1 MSAPRPTERVLL
13 AIAAGAATT
22 IIAYA
27 LLRGVERAFYSEPN
41 PALLIWSDRSA
52 LLWRAQVALYAGGLG
67 AFGGYA
73 LAGFKTRVNWLSA
86 LIVTATCALL
96 LQALVAP

>member
-1 MSAPRPTERVLL
+1 MSAPRTAERVLL
-13 AIAAGAATT
+13 AIATGAAAT
-22 IIAYA
+22 ILAYA
-27 LLRGVERAFYSEPN
+27 SLRGVERAFYSEPN

-52 LLWRAQVALYAGGLG
+52 FLWRAQVSLYAGGLG

-73 LAGFKTRVNWLSA
+73 LAGFKTRATWLSA

-96 LQALVAP
+96 IEALIAP

>member
-1 MSAPRPTERVLL
+1 MSAPRSAERVL
-13 AIAAGAATT
+13 IAAATGAATA
-22 IIAYA
+22 IVAYA
-27 LLRGVERAFYSEPN
+27 ILRGVERAFYQEPN

-73 LAGFKTRVNWLSA
+73 LATFKTRVSWLA
-86 LIVTATCALL
+86 PLIATATI
-96 LQALVAP
+96 ALVLEAVIAP

>member
-1 MSAPRPTERVLL
+1 MSAPRPAERVLL
-13 AIAAGAATT
+13 AVAAGAATT
-22 IIAYA
+22 VVAYA

-52 LLWRAQVALYAGGLG
+52 FLWRAQVALYAGGLG
-67 AFGGYA
+67 AFGGNA

-86 LIVTATCALL
+86 LIVTATAALL
-96 LQALVAP
+96 FQAMVAP